1 MIPCSVND
9 LCACYAWS
17 FGSIWDNFCKLSIFV
32 AHMFHSTSQPFFFDH
47 CGPSLRTIRKNC
59 SMRSGLLTNFCFLWF
74 FFWLRRWFGS
84 SWHQFQ
90 RSLCQD
96 HVLIRVS
103 FIPNI
108 RQWTRKCFG
117 FRSGF
122 FFCQAFT
129 KKSNRF
135 VLLDTR
141 IVLENKDQR
150 IKKDPQCFSKANLKK
165 KRYKEEDVTTY
176 QERFESY
183 LRRGYN
189 VSGTSCRL
197 LDEDVTTYQEPF
209 ESYLKKRLQRIR
221 NVLQVT
227 WRRCY
232 NVSGTFW
239 KLLEEDATTYQERL
253 ASYLTKMLQRIRN
266 VLKVTWRSCC
276 NVAGNRY
283 WQRRP
288 QDAITPPTPPKKKQC
303 AKVTTVTPLHV
314 RRCPSPVGRPF
325 LRPRTMYIYI
335 YIFAFCCLFCGR
347 FVTERVINA
356 RYHKKKEKER
366 STNACKHAVHSARD
380 GQRARALS

>member
-59 SMRSGLLTNFCFLWF
+59 SIRSGLLTNFCFLWF
-74 FFWLRRWFGS
+74 FFWLRKWFGS

-129 KKSNRF
+129 KKANRF

-150 IKKDPQCFSKANLKK
+150 IKKDP
-165 KRYKEEDVTTY
+165 
-176 QERFESY
+176 
-183 LRRGYN
+183 N
-189 VSGTSCRL
+189 VF
-197 LDEDVTTYQEPF
+197 QKP
-209 ESYLKKRLQRIR
+209 I
-221 NVLQVT
+221 
-227 WRRCY
+227 
-232 NVSGTFW
+232 
-239 KLLEEDATTYQERL
+239 
-253 ASYLTKMLQRIRN
+253 
-266 VLKVTWRSCC
+266 
-276 NVAGNRY
+276 
-283 WQRRP
+283 
-288 QDAITPPTPPKKKQC
+288 
-303 AKVTTVTPLHV
+303 
-314 RRCPSPVGRPF
+314 
-325 LRPRTMYIYI
+325 
-335 YIFAFCCLFCGR
+335 
-347 FVTERVINA
+347 
-356 RYHKKKEKER
+356 
-366 STNACKHAVHSARD
+366 
-380 GQRARALS
+380 